1 MLNPHCL
8 LCLVETFVVGELQ
21 GADQDPDGQAE
32 ASRGEGGVCWEVC
45 PETAERGENALNDN
59 IFFCLSLDHQLWQ
72 FMFLMKIVV
81 MMMKLL
87 LPRSPPANMQK
98 EVKQMTI
105 ATYIDINIRKHWTL
119 VHKSLI
125 SIYRNMLK
133 KGKYIICP
141 KVGLAL

>member
-1 MLNPHCL
+1 
-8 LCLVETFVVGELQ
+8 
-21 GADQDPDGQAE
+21 
-32 ASRGEGGVCWEVC
+32 
-45 PETAERGENALNDN
+45 
-59 IFFCLSLDHQLWQ
+59 
-72 FMFLMKIVV
+72 MKTVV